1 MLLKR
6 EDWARERLV
15 RHAGKTVRFA
25 LGGFSLGLT
34 IGSDGLAELSDPAV
48 VPDVTLTVSPENCRC
63 RCPAVRRRTWPRPR
77 IFPATRRWPRWW
89 PTCPSSCAGIRRR
102 AGARGG
108 DIAALRLVGGRAG
121 WRAARCR
128 PASARPRMCPN
139 TWPRKA
145 ACCWAVR
152 RWRNGAWTWPSWTR
166 APRRWRGPPPFCRRN
181 WPPLAQAG
189 RLIHVPLLRLLR
201 IILVS
206 LRYGLDELVLSSLNH
221 PLATC
226 LLRVMRLGT
235 RPRQPRGLRLR
246 LALES
251 LGPIFV
257 KFGQVLSTRRD
268 LIPADIANELAL
280 LQDRVPPFP
289 SAQAAACVE
298 AALGAPPDKLFAQ
311 FDVDPVA
318 SASIAQ
324 VHFAVLHDGREV
336 AVKVLRP
343 GMLSIIE
350 KDLSLLKIVARIIER
365 LGPDGRRLKPREVV
379 AEFDKYL
386 HDELD
391 LVREASN
398 CSQLRRNFG
407 PESGRGDMLIV
418 PEVIWEYTA
427 ATVFTMQRMYGM
439 PVGQVERM
447 RAAGI
452 DIPTLA
458 RTGVEIFFTQVFTDG
473 FFHADMHPGN
483 IYVSDRP
490 ETLGSYIALD
500 FGIVGSLSEFDKN
513 YLAQN
518 FLAFFHRDY
527 RRVAAYRVRLGAAR
541 HARGRAGG
549 RGARRVRAVLRSAA
563 VRNLAGPGAAAPV
576 PDLAALQCRD
586 PAAVGA
592 AAEDA
597 AQRRGPGTA
606 VGSQSRSLEDGQAL
620 SGTLDAPAR
629 RHQGLRQSLEKE
641 AAQWS
646 QMLPALPRLVHDH
659 LNRPNV
665 SPALLAEMV
674 QLRRAQEQNNRLV
687 AALVGVIALA
697 VGVALWALTR

>member
-1 MLLKR
+1 M
-6 EDWARERLV
+6 
-15 RHAGKTVRFA
+15 F
-25 LGGFSLGLT
+25 
-34 IGSDGLAELSDPAV
+34 
-48 VPDVTLTVSPENCRC
+48 
-63 RCPAVRRRTWPRPR
+63 
-77 IFPATRRWPRWW
+77 
-89 PTCPSSCAGIRRR
+89 
-102 AGARGG
+102 
-108 DIAALRLVGGRAG
+108 
-121 WRAARCR
+121 
-128 PASARPRMCPN
+128 
-139 TWPRKA
+139 
-145 ACCWAVR
+145 
-152 RWRNGAWTWPSWTR
+152 
-166 APRRWRGPPPFCRRN
+166 
-181 WPPLAQAG
+181 
-189 RLIHVPLLRLLR
+189 PLLRLLR

-226 LLRVMRLGT
+226 LLRVIRLGT
-235 RPRQPRGLRLR
+235 RPRKPRGLRLR

-268 LIPADIANELAL
+268 LIPTDIANELAL

-289 SAQAAACVE
+289 SAQAAACIE
-298 AALGAPPDKLFAQ
+298 AALGAPPEKLFAQ
-311 FDVDPVA
+311 FQVDPVA

-365 LGPDGRRLKPREVV
+365 LGADGRRLKPREVV

-407 PESGRGDMLIV
+407 PESGRGDMLMV

-427 ATVFTMQRMYGM
+427 STVFTMQRMYGV

-527 RRVAAYRVRLGAAR
+527 RRMAQLHIESGWVPPDTREEELEGA
-541 HARGRAGG
+541 
-549 RGARRVRAVLRSAA
+549 VRAVCEPYL
-563 VRNLAGPGAAAPV
+563 
-576 PDLAALQCRD
+576 
-586 PAAVGA
+586 
-592 AAEDA
+592 
-597 AQRRGPGTA
+597 
-606 VGSQSRSLEDGQAL
+606 
-620 SGTLDAPAR
+620 
-629 RHQGLRQSLEKE
+629 
-641 AAQWS
+641 
-646 QMLPALPRLVHDH
+646 
-659 LNRPNV
+659 
-665 SPALLAEMV
+665 
-674 QLRRAQEQNNRLV
+674 
-687 AALVGVIALA
+687 
-697 VGVALWALTR
+697 

>member
-1 MLLKR
+1 M
-6 EDWARERLV
+6 
-15 RHAGKTVRFA
+15 
-25 LGGFSLGLT
+25 
-34 IGSDGLAELSDPAV
+34 
-48 VPDVTLTVSPENCRC
+48 
-63 RCPAVRRRTWPRPR
+63 
-77 IFPATRRWPRWW
+77 
-89 PTCPSSCAGIRRR
+89 
-102 AGARGG
+102 
-108 DIAALRLVGGRAG
+108 
-121 WRAARCR
+121 
-128 PASARPRMCPN
+128 
-139 TWPRKA
+139 
-145 ACCWAVR
+145 
-152 RWRNGAWTWPSWTR
+152 
-166 APRRWRGPPPFCRRN
+166 
-181 WPPLAQAG
+181 
-189 RLIHVPLLRLLR
+189 
-201 IILVS
+201 
-206 LRYGLDELVLSSLNH
+206 
-221 PLATC
+221 
-226 LLRVMRLGT
+226 
-235 RPRQPRGLRLR
+235 
-246 LALES
+246 
-251 LGPIFV
+251 
-257 KFGQVLSTRRD
+257 
-268 LIPADIANELAL
+268 
-280 LQDRVPPFP
+280 
-289 SAQAAACVE
+289 
-298 AALGAPPDKLFAQ
+298 
-311 FDVDPVA
+311 
-318 SASIAQ
+318 
-324 VHFAVLHDGREV
+324 
-336 AVKVLRP
+336 
-343 GMLSIIE
+343 
-350 KDLSLLKIVARIIER
+350 
-365 LGPDGRRLKPREVV
+365 V

-527 RRVAAYRVRLGAAR
+527 RRVAAAYRVRLGAAR

-629 RHQGLRQSLEKE
+629 RHQGPAPEPGKE